1 VGVAGYLLAPHIK
14 EAIKKYKKGELFM
27 HIAGS
32 TWFRGGAY
40 EKYAC
45 R

>member
-27 HIAGS
+27 NSRQYVVWG
-32 TWFRGGAY
+32 RGI
-40 EKYAC
+40 
-45 R
+45 